1 MNVRMFFEIGLLG
14 KSLVTTMKFT
24 LIRFFICVDP
34 KMVEK
39 IVPFPENFVAT
50 RMSAVQ

>member
-14 KSLVTTMKFT
+14 KSLVTSMKFT
-24 LIRFFICVDP
+24 FIRFFICVDP

-50 RMSAVQ
+50 RMSAV